1 MIKNTP
7 GKKSSYDQTPDKPT
21 SKKSKKMEVPPP
33 KSSPQKPIPKISP
46 STSKTTLS
54 QSSVRDSQSS
64 QKSLTSPL
72 TQTPSGSPLVLKGNN
87 EPFFYHI
94 SLPIFLFIVLLLYYS
109 EESLLWVDKY
119 KPNNIKQIIGQQGD
133 KSNMRKLI
141 NWVRNWSKN
150 RTKTHPKSNLFLFH
164 KIL

>member
-54 QSSVRDSQSS
+54 QSSVTDSQSS

-72 TQTPSGSPLVLKGNN
+72 TQTPSGSPLVVKGNN
-87 EPFFYHI
+87 ESSIFFTLSPY
-94 SLPIFLFIVLLLYYS
+94 LFPCSLYY
-109 EESLLWVDKY
+109 Y
-119 KPNNIKQIIGQQGD
+119 CIIQ
-133 KSNMRKLI
+133 RKVYCGLI
-141 NWVRNWSKN
+141 NTNQ
-150 RTKTHPKSNLFLFH
+150 TISNKLLDN
-164 KIL
+164 KETRVT